1 MFTDT
6 EIALMNRAD
15 RDVNRITNK
24 YQAIVDDLRGTIRIW
39 EKNASEWEGHAVAW
53 RDHAGKLQKRIDR
66 AQAYLKSTGLSD
78 EQIEIIIRG

>member
-6 EIALMNRAD
+6 EIALMSRAD

-39 EKNASEWEGHAVAW
+39 ENTAADLDENLKGWIKYSKKLEG
-53 RDHAGKLQKRIDR
+53 RIDR
-66 AQAYLKSTGLSD
+66 AQAYLKSIGLSD
-78 EQIEIIIRG
+78 DQIDKIIKG